1 MTLFFIIML
10 FLVLP
15 LSVPLALEYK
25 RNPKD
30 NTITRSMKEAETLPI
45 LVKIS
50 TYIPVHPFVVLLVGA
65 FIALLGLSLMVNR
78 SMFH

>member
-15 LSVPLALEYK
+15 LSVPLVLEYK
-25 RNPKD
+25 RNPQE
-30 NTITRSMKEAETLPI
+30 NTITRCMKEAETLPI

-50 TYIPVHPFVVLLVGA
+50 TYVPVHPFVVLLVGSA
-65 FIALLGLSLMVNR
+65 VILLALSLMVDR
-78 SMFH
+78 SIFH